1 MQARCLDNFI
11 LNFSI
16 LINDWLLIL
25 AHSGYAIIL
34 LQPAIVGCSGALQKG
49 DFSPNF
55 CNRLWLNR
63 MRCSSEV
70 RFSIMQQSLHKR
82 LKTNNALLCIR
93 FRVFCWSRNMWHVNN
108 TRTKKIQAS
117 IWDSFTIL
125 GCELGLC

>member
-55 CNRLWLNR
+55 CKTPDPTPALNYYFVGVQDRL
-63 MRCSSEV
+63 M
-70 RFSIMQQSLHKR
+70 FFI
-82 LKTNNALLCIR
+82 
-93 FRVFCWSRNMWHVNN
+93 
-108 TRTKKIQAS
+108 
-117 IWDSFTIL
+117 
-125 GCELGLC
+125 